1 MFHYSSYWG
10 TWSRVLLQPASM
22 VEGRVYGSYLEVNL
36 TPVNGRYDN
45 SSQRLW
51 DEWVKPIIIREHGTT
66 PQAGE
71 MRDRLPP
78 MVVTAMILNVGADL
92 TRRLVTADLLSEIDM
107 VLMKKHMR
115 GGGIPLAECR
125 K

>member
-1 MFHYSSYWG
+1 M
-10 TWSRVLLQPASM
+10 
-22 VEGRVYGSYLEVNL
+22 EGRVYGSYLEVNL